1 MFTSVG
7 DCKPRAQKG
16 EQQWLPMAD
25 PPADDFD
32 FMCEPSRGSLI
43 QLRAFI
49 QPRKMLV
56 SSEGLE
62 FSACFRLP
70 QVVVDWTVNRFHPA
84 SLLLSAGPG
93 ILMEHWVM
101 AAKEELYAK
110 VIPRKLRLT
119 RPSTIKHGST
129 LDVLLSM
136 GFPRTRAWVHT
147 RVRKHTPVSFN
158 YS

>member
-1 MFTSVG
+1 
-7 DCKPRAQKG
+7 
-16 EQQWLPMAD
+16 MAD
-25 PPADDFD
+25 PPCWWFWLYVRAVK
-32 FMCEPSRGSLI
+32 R
-43 QLRAFI
+43 QLDPARSIYSTQENA
-49 QPRKMLV
+49 V

-62 FSACFRLP
+62 FSMCFRLP

-84 SLLLSAGPG
+84 SLLLGAGPG

-110 VIPRKLRLT
+110 VTPRKLRLT
-119 RPSTIKHGST
+119 RPNTIKHGST

-147 RVRKHTPVSFN
+147 RVRAHTPLPIITVRLKGTFLKTKLGPTFRFCFF
-158 YS
+158 